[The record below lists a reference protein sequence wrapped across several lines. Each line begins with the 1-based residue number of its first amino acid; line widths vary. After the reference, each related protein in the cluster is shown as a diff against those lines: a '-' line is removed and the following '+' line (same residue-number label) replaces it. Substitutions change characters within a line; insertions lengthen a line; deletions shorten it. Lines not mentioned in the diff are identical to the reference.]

1 MDGEIVL
8 TRDRSSG
15 RIHKRVRLGDGLA
28 TFEADNLELD
38 EAGLYDVLFSLA
50 DADPADLCKRCFPD
64 VERGPVV
71 LG

>member
-28 TFEADNLELD
+28 TFEGDNLD
-38 EAGLYDVLFSLA
+38 EAGLYDVIETTDGVDLDDLCRRCFDPLLETA
-50 DADPADLCKRCFPD
+50 DAGTD
-64 VERGPVV
+64 
-71 LG
+71 